1 MGNAPDGE
9 LSSLL
14 VESLKVLETAVDSL
28 LRLGVAIQQSSVS
41 TLTQRINA
49 FVKRKDEGVL
59 EEMIYPHLRHL
70 LVDRERE
77 EGNHGAALSL
87 CRQLAGS
94 ISFRYFAILYVRNHA
109 AKKRDAVSHEET
121 TAGGQAQ
128 RMQLS
133 KPASGASAHGRTAAP
148 STMDGGGKEP
158 SAIRHHRINHAVPLS
173 ETAPSIPDSDVA
185 RRKYAEPPKSFFG
198 TKSVISIRTPGN
210 VRYPKPP
217 KVEPHAKDAICPYC
231 CNRHDKSK
239 YERKD
244 WWE

>member
-14 VESLKVLETAVDSL
+14 VESLKVLESAVDSL
-28 LRLGVAIQQSSVS
+28 LRLGVAIQQSSAS

-59 EEMIYPHLRHL
+59 EEMIYLHVRHR

-87 CRQLAGS
+87 CWQLAGS
-94 ISFRYFAILYVRNHA
+94 ISFRYFAILYARNHA

-133 KPASGASAHGRTAAP
+133 KPASGASAP
-148 STMDGGGKEP
+148 SIMDGGGKEP
-158 SAIRHHRINHAVPLS
+158 SAIRHRKINHAVPLS
-173 ETAPSIPDSDVA
+173 ETAPSIPDSDIA

-198 TKSVISIRTPGN
+198 TKSVISIGTPGN

-217 KVEPHAKDAICPYC
+217 QVEPHAKDAICPYC